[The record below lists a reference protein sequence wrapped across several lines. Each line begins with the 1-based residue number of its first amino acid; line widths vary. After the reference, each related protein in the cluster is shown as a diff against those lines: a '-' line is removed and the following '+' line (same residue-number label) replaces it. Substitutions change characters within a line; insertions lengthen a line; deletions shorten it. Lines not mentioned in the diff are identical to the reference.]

1 MHADQL
7 TPGTSKV
14 AHGSA
19 FPASFGR
26 TDFWNNDAPPPSPA
40 VLPDQRK
47 GIVAAQEAVLNPIP
61 KQHTFQ
67 CRDGSGN
74 LQINAQG
81 DREGRCPYTIN
92 PLNTSLC

>member
-1 MHADQL
+1 M
-7 TPGTSKV
+7 
-14 AHGSA
+14 
-19 FPASFGR
+19 
-26 TDFWNNDAPPPSPA
+26 
-40 VLPDQRK
+40 
-47 GIVAAQEAVLNPIP
+47 AAQEAVLNPIP

-92 PLNTSLC
+92 PLNTSLCCCGRTRIPTHHAGGGGTGAARSHPCAGDSVALLV